1 LADPAAVVLVGTST
15 SVATVVVT
23 VQLELPHPE
32 LDGGSEKILVVV
44 VVDTLVMLVVN
55 VLQPVMV

>member
-1 LADPAAVVLVGTST
+1 
-15 SVATVVVT
+15 VVVT